1 MEFHDEKFELPSG
14 KWWRI
19 MLQLSENLRNLVFER
34 EPGASG
40 RGGGTAAPAGAT
52 RPPEL
57 HLWTNHDSTGRGV
70 NFQPACLPKDVFFG
84 PKMQV

>member
-52 RPPEL
+52 RP
-57 HLWTNHDSTGRGV
+57 H
-70 NFQPACLPKDVFFG
+70 PAMGSRKSNCQKDAEA
-84 PKMQV
+84 QEASSS